1 MLIVS
6 FVIGKALQDATGQV
20 STAGTIVQYAVLS
33 VLTAFNSV
41 LVAVGYYYLRAEK
54 EGMDVNAIASIFD

>member
-1 MLIVS
+1 MFVVG
-6 FVIGKALQDATGQV
+6 FVIGKVVPDVDWPRRAAGEHHPV
-20 STAGTIVQYAVLS
+20 CRST

-54 EGMDVNAIASIFD
+54 EGTDVNEIARIFD